1 MDMISFLYGIVA
13 SLAATLVSIVVYSFM
28 RVRNHNKV
36 LLRMGDDTSRD
47 FRMTH
52 EHFDKKIQNISD
64 DHSREFRMMH
74 EHFEKLYHSLRDDYS
89 RDIRVLSDDINNRI
103 ADVERF
109 SNERVDAAVKHLKID
124 LKMLEEH
131 QNNTAHELYDEIQ
144 KVSDSKEQ
152 ILYS

>member
-28 RVRNHNKV
+28 RVRDHNNAIM
-36 LLRMGDDTSRD
+36 RMGDDTNRD

-52 EHFDKKIQNISD
+52 EHFDKRIQTMKD

-74 EHFEKLYHSLRDDYS
+74 EHFEKLYETLRDDYS
-89 RDIRVLSDDINNRI
+89 RDIRVLSDNIHNRVD
-103 ADVERF
+103 DVERF
-109 SNERVDAAVKHLKID
+109 SNERVDAAIKHLKID

-152 ILYS
+152 ALYS